1 MKTVLITGASGDI
14 GREIVKN
21 FAANGYFVLAIY
33 NHVQVAPLNGIEF
46 FKCNL
51 ADEKEID
58 DVIPKIIKKYKQ
70 IDCLVNCAGVAQ
82 YKQIQ
87 DVTGEDFDYVIDSN
101 LKSAVLVTKYVAK
114 NMISNKSGRI
124 INISSMW
131 GKVGASV
138 EAIYSASKGA
148 LNTLTLSLAKELA
161 PSGITVNAVC
171 PGLIDTK
178 MNSNLSEADKQAL
191 VDATPLGR
199 IGVPKDVANA
209 VEFLASD
216 KADFITGQLLSVD
229 GGLSL

>member
-1 MKTVLITGASGDI
+1 MTG
-14 GREIVKN
+14 
-21 FAANGYFVLAIY
+21 
-33 NHVQVAPLNGIEF
+33 VQTCALPI
-46 FKCNL
+46 
-51 ADEKEID
+51 
-58 DVIPKIIKKYKQ
+58 
-70 IDCLVNCAGVAQ
+70 CLVNCAGVAQ

-87 DVTGEDFDYVIDSN
+87 DVTGEDFDFVINSN

-114 NMISNKSGRI
+114 NMISNKCGRI

-138 EAIYSASKGA
+138 EALYSASKGA

-178 MNSNLSEADKQAL
+178 MNSNLTEADKQAL
-191 VDATPLGR
+191 VDDTPLGR
-199 IGVPKDVANA
+199 IGLPKDVANA
-209 VEFLASD
+209 VEFFASD
-216 KADFITGQLLSVD
+216 KASFITGQLLSVD